1 MTSAPDSGADDTLDD
16 VAARLCDDTSGLI
29 LLRYRDARV
38 PALLEDAIRLRCPGA
53 RTVCIP
59 YRPGAWEGT
68 DGSVSQV
75 VAAACREAAGPVPA
89 IVLLFPDF
97 NGSEPRDPAQVPGFW
112 KRLNSQREVL
122 GSLHARVL
130 VGISPDDDPFAHHHA
145 MDLLSWCMPKFE
157 IHAMHEPM
165 AREAGVAHGSSERL
179 MAHDGP
185 SDADRLRHMALAPLW
200 KEIVSSKIPLTAEQV
215 EGVGLPL
222 LDAVLDEGMVGE
234 AESILAAMEQGSWPP
249 QLRALLFRALG
260 RLHQL
265 KGHQDEALNVF
276 HRALALHDELLRAN
290 PAAARTARAMSL
302 TLDDLAEAMV
312 MRGQAGDATKA
323 LRYYERSLK
332 VREDLLAANPHSA
345 QAARDVSVSL
355 NKLADFLASRG
366 QAGDATK
373 ALGYYERSLKVSE
386 DLLAANPHSAQ
397 AARDVSVSLERVA
410 DFLASRGQAGDAT
423 RALGYYERSLKVDED
438 LLAAN
443 PHSAQAAHDVSASLA
458 RMAKITSTQPGFES
472 AQRALG
478 FQQRSLDIA
487 IGLRKANPESAFH
500 ARTAAIALFL
510 ATKRAQAA
518 GKEELAHGYRS
529 GCLTVMHE
537 MITLGCQIAPPLMEL
552 CQQLQAARQGSAS
565 TTAP

>member
-16 VAARLCDDTSGLI
+16 VAARLCDDTPGLI

-59 YRPGAWEGT
+59 YRPGAWEGA

-122 GSLHARVL
+122 GGLHARVL

-200 KEIVSSKIPLTAEQV
+200 KEIVSSKIPLTPEQV

-222 LDAVLDEGMVGE
+222 LDAVLDEGIVGE

-249 QLRALLFRALG
+249 QLRALLFRARG

-265 KGHQDEALNVF
+265 KGHQDEALDSF
-276 HRALALHDELLRAN
+276 HRAVALHDELLRAN
-290 PAAARTARAMSL
+290 PADARTASAMCC

-312 MRGQAGDATKA
+312 MRGQAGDATKV
-323 LRYYERSLK
+323 LGYYERSLE

-366 QAGDATK
+366 
-373 ALGYYERSLKVSE
+373 
-386 DLLAANPHSAQ
+386 
-397 AARDVSVSLERVA
+397 
-410 DFLASRGQAGDAT
+410 
-423 RALGYYERSLKVDED
+423 
-438 LLAAN
+438 
-443 PHSAQAAHDVSASLA
+443 
-458 RMAKITSTQPGFES
+458 
-472 AQRALG
+472 
-478 FQQRSLDIA
+478 
-487 IGLRKANPESAFH
+487 
-500 ARTAAIALFL
+500 
-510 ATKRAQAA
+510 
-518 GKEELAHGYRS
+518 
-529 GCLTVMHE
+529 
-537 MITLGCQIAPPLMEL
+537 
-552 CQQLQAARQGSAS
+552 
-565 TTAP
+565 

>member
-1 MTSAPDSGADDTLDD
+1 MTSAPDSGTDDTLDD
-16 VAARLCDDTSGLI
+16 VAARLCDDTPGLI

-185 SDADRLRHMALAPLW
+185 SDADRLRHVALAPLW

-222 LDAVLDEGMVGE
+222 LDAVLDEGIVGE

-249 QLRALLFRALG
+249 QLRALLFRARG

-290 PAAARTARAMSL
+290 PADARTASAMCC

-312 MRGQAGDATKA
+312 MRGQAGDATRA
-323 LRYYERSLK
+323 LGYYERSLK

-345 QAARDVSVSL
+345 QAARDVL
-355 NKLADFLASRG
+355 
-366 QAGDATK
+366 
-373 ALGYYERSLKVSE
+373 
-386 DLLAANPHSAQ
+386 
-397 AARDVSVSLERVA
+397 VSLER
-410 DFLASRGQAGDAT
+410 
-423 RALGYYERSLKVDED
+423 
-438 LLAAN
+438 
-443 PHSAQAAHDVSASLA
+443 
-458 RMAKITSTQPGFES
+458 MAKVTGTQPGFEA

-478 FQQRSLDIA
+478 LQQRSLDIA
-487 IGLRKANPESAFH
+487 LGLRKANPESAFH
-500 ARTAAIALFL
+500 ARTAAIAFFL
-510 ATKRAQAA
+510 AAERAQAA

-529 GCLTVMHE
+529 GCLTVLHE
-537 MITLGCQIAPPLMEL
+537 MITAGCQIDPSLMEL
-552 CQQLQAARQGSAS
+552 YQQLEAARQGSAS